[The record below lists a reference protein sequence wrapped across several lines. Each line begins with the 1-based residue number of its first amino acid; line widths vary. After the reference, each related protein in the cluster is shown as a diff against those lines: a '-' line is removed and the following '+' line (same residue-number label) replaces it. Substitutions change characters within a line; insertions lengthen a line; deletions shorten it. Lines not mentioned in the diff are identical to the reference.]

1 MSAVSTMAREW
12 FGNGSVYSRLSLGS
26 NFSRSRSACA
36 PRTPSLFK
44 EKSQLSFPSLASLI
58 CLCMLTVGS
67 GNVWGQVSSQAPA
80 DGESYVIAVYSGSKY
95 YALPNE
101 AVNGT
106 TISGVEI
113 ELNAYNKVSTTA
125 AAGKTWTLEEGTD
138 DNEGQYYFKYTSG
151 GDTYYLYKNGTGK
164 SNVNFKVSTGDK
176 NYWSFATSGT
186 GYIVTAVD
194 RGSNHPNIYLDGTT
208 FKCNNS
214 TSVIRLLPIGD
225 TGGGGG
231 SSCGAP
237 TSPTNG
243 SITRNQT

>member
-1 MSAVSTMAREW
+1 MKQFINFT
-12 FGNGSVYSRLSLGS
+12 NPHRLKAAICTLII
-26 NFSRSRSACA
+26 
-36 PRTPSLFK
+36 LFT
-44 EKSQLSFPSLASLI
+44 LSI
-58 CLCMLTVGS
+58 GEM
-67 GNVWGQVSSQAPA
+67 WGQVSSQAPA

-95 YALPNE
+95 YALPNG

-225 TGGGGG
+225 TGGGGCSTPPTVG
-231 SSCGAP
+231 ASSN
-237 TSPTNG
+237 SSFN
-243 SITRNQT
+243 